1 MHGDSAW
8 SLAVQLTREQ
18 VDEYLEKR
26 RAQGFNAV
34 MLNVVEHHFS
44 SNPPKN
50 AYGQAPFETAGDFGA
65 PRSAYFDHVE
75 YIVARAAEKGM
86 LVLAAPAYMGFG
98 GGSEG
103 WYQDMVK
110 SGAPELREYG
120 RFVAQRLSAYD
131 NLLWVQGGDY
141 NPPEKDLLR
150 AVANGIRD
158 VDTRWPHTFHGQRGT
173 AALDFATS
181 SETWLSINNI
191 YTTADDV
198 VFNALRQYTRSTMPF
213 FLIEAKY
220 ENEGVDDRGVRQ
232 QAWQAMLSGASG
244 HLIGNDPMWYF
255 GAGWENAL
263 DSKGARTVSYLR
275 STLESLPWWTLRPDA
290 DGELLTSGTGA
301 DASRAVAAI
310 TADRS
315 RAVVYIPTSRE
326 ITLDL
331 SELAGPRVNLRWLDP
346 TSGGYAFA
354 TDAPVA
360 RSANASLRTPG
371 RNDDGD
377 ADWVLLVDST
387 D

>member
-1 MHGDSAW
+1 M
-8 SLAVQLTREQ
+8 
-18 VDEYLEKR
+18 
-26 RAQGFNAV
+26 
-34 MLNVVEHHFS
+34 
-44 SNPPKN
+44 
-50 AYGQAPFETAGDFGA
+50 
-65 PRSAYFDHVE
+65 
-75 YIVARAAEKGM
+75 
-86 LVLAAPAYMGFG
+86 
-98 GGSEG
+98 
-103 WYQDMVK
+103 
-110 SGAPELREYG
+110 
-120 RFVAQRLSAYD
+120 
-131 NLLWVQGGDY
+131 
-141 NPPEKDLLR
+141 R